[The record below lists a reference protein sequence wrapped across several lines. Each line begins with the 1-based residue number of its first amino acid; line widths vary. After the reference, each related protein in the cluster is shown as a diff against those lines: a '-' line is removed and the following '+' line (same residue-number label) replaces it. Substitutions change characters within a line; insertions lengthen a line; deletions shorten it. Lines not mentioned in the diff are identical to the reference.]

1 MSGDQ
6 NPLLAGVIPIFEVFI
21 TGWETLKIKRPHL
34 GHFINPGLDSA
45 GKYYSRT
52 DLTLSECVRSSHPV
66 RVFPLI
72 ENFSVVNPSIRM
84 TWIMNN
90 WEKEWSDKAV
100 GIIQGLVNIVWFHEI
115 IYY

>member
-1 MSGDQ
+1 
-6 NPLLAGVIPIFEVFI
+6 
-21 TGWETLKIKRPHL
+21 
-34 GHFINPGLDSA
+34 
-45 GKYYSRT
+45 
-52 DLTLSECVRSSHPV
+52 
-66 RVFPLI
+66 VFPLI

-100 GIIQGLVNIVWFHEI
+100 GIIQGLVNIVLFHEI

>member
-1 MSGDQ
+1 LHA
-6 NPLLAGVIPIFEVFI
+6 LLIQGLSQQANIIQGQ
-21 TGWETLKIKRPHL
+21 TSQRP
-34 GHFINPGLDSA
+34 
-45 GKYYSRT
+45 
-52 DLTLSECVRSSHPV
+52 TLSECVRSSHPV

-100 GIIQGLVNIVWFHEI
+100 GIIQGLVSIVWFHEI